1 MKINMMTAVLGIS
14 GAVVG
19 AGLTV
24 THESARRGTHI
35 SAYPTRCVLVTL
47 PPDGRP
53 LPEVCIVYP
62 L

>member
-1 MKINMMTAVLGIS
+1 MHTRRFLAATLFLAFLGTNGPS
-14 GAVVG
+14 
-19 AGLTV
+19 L
-24 THESARRGTHI
+24 SRGTDNI
-35 SAYPTRCVLVTL
+35 DERTAAYPTRCVQVTL